1 MKIKIGYG
9 LIGIS
14 LLIFF
19 FVSLHFTNYLIAEIA
34 MAVIGI
40 FFVWK
45 SGGRMLIPSVVF
57 VAAAVVR
64 YFIYNDFL
72 GIPNALGV
80 LPYVNFPDAEYSPER
95 YIVYSLLSVVSMVF
109 SFIKNKNK

>member
-40 FFVWK
+40 FLVWK

-64 YFIYNDFL
+64 YFIYNDFWAFL
-72 GIPNALGV
+72 MHWEFCPMLIFLM
-80 LPYVNFPDAEYSPER
+80 
-95 YIVYSLLSVVSMVF
+95 LSIRQRDILS
-109 SFIKNKNK
+109 ILC